1 MRLIIVDDH
10 PVIRQGVGSTLANS
24 GFDIV
29 GQASSV
35 GEGLAV
41 LNTSKPEICLVD
53 INLGSSSGIE
63 LITKGRIKNP
73 DCKFVVLTM
82 QDDSETLAQAQAAGA
97 SAYITKSAP
106 IEYLIEVLHSVIKFD
121 SQFIKVGDFQLPKV
135 VKNFDLTQREIEVLS
150 LLPSG
155 KTASAIASL
164 LFLSEATVKTHLAS
178 IYRKLGAANRAQ
190 AVSIGLAENLITK

>member
-1 MRLIIVDDH
+1 
-10 PVIRQGVGSTLANS
+10 
-24 GFDIV
+24 
-29 GQASSV
+29 
-35 GEGLAV
+35 
-41 LNTSKPEICLVD
+41 
-53 INLGSSSGIE
+53 
-63 LITKGRIKNP
+63 
-73 DCKFVVLTM
+73 M

-106 IEYLIEVLHSVIKFD
+106 IENLIEVLHSVIKFD